1 MSIWF
6 VVGRY
11 CPSLE
16 TKFRR
21 FPNRTHHVWLEPEGL
36 DSNVIYPNGISNSME
51 EEDQVQ
57 LLRTIPGLEDSVML
71 VPAYAGIGSAMRT
84 TLTTVSKF
92 HVQTRC
98 CIHINHAC
106 GMSSAEFA
114 MFVNSQVIQLVSL
127 EHKTQ

>member
-1 MSIWF
+1 MVLDPLSPHPPHCSWLATWGP
-6 VVGRY
+6 VCRY

-57 LLRTIPGLEDSVML
+57 LLRTIPGLEESVML
-71 VPAYAGIGSAMRT
+71 VPAYAGTPSGTSNAHN
-84 TLTTVSKF
+84 TVLLLI
-92 HVQTRC
+92 VINALLCAILCMLIVLRIL
-98 CIHINHAC
+98 CI
-106 GMSSAEFA
+106 
-114 MFVNSQVIQLVSL
+114 L
-127 EHKTQ
+127 